1 MVIFLKELIKME
13 KYIFLDIDGVLATP
27 ESIKDGTWGLVPAR
41 QEQFKKLMENTN
53 NQTDWI
59 EPKIVLSSSWRKWD
73 LETTREF
80 MKEEGFWYW
89 DKIIGVTI
97 RAYQYLDRTKKIHL
111 SIPRGVEIKQWIDAN
126 IHSDNGKNYN
136 KKRVGVDYNYLI
148 LDDESDMLLEH
159 KDYFVKTHGT
169 KGLTSKDVE
178 KALRILGNDYIF

>member
-1 MVIFLKELIKME
+1 MD

-41 QEQFKKLMENTN
+41 QKQFKKLMENTK

-136 KKRVGVDYNYLI
+136 KKKVGVDYNYLI
-148 LDDESDMLLEH
+148 LDDETDMLLEH
-159 KDYFVKTHGT
+159 KDNFIKTHPT
-169 KGLTSKDVE
+169 KGLTNEDVK
-178 KALRILGNDYIF
+178 KALLILNKYDY